1 MELTTIQNTRD
12 LCRNIDF
19 SENPEALACPSPEF
33 RGRNDY
39 VEALIA
45 AVAEG
50 DKNALAALYK
60 EVSTDVYAYALSK
73 TKNKAD
79 AEDVL
84 SDTFVQIYKYAKRYE
99 NMGKPMA
106 WILTIATNLI
116 NRQFNLKNRSVSLE
130 DNQIAVDGS
139 NYIESSEQTTVNNL
153 YVKEMLAKLNEEE
166 REVVVLHLVSGLK
179 HREIAKMLDKP
190 LSTIL
195 SKYNRA
201 IAKLKTV
208 KGSV

>member
-19 SENPEALACPSPEF
+19 SENPETLACPSPKF

-99 NMGKPMA
+99 KMGKPMA

-130 DNQIAVDGS
+130 DNQTAVDGS

>member
-19 SENPEALACPSPEF
+19 SENSEALACLSPEF

-84 SDTFVQIYKYAKRYE
+84 SDTFVQIYKYAKRSE
-99 NMGKPMA
+99 KKGKPMA

-130 DNQIAVDGS
+130 DNQTAVDGS

>member
-19 SENPEALACPSPEF
+19 SENSEALACPSPEF
-33 RGRNDY
+33 RERNDY

-79 AEDVL
+79 AEDIL
-84 SDTFVQIYKYAKRYE
+84 SDTFINMPEDTKRWA
-99 NMGKPMA
+99 NPWRG
-106 WILTIATNLI
+106 
-116 NRQFNLKNRSVSLE
+116 SL
-130 DNQIAVDGS
+130 
-139 NYIESSEQTTVNNL
+139 
-153 YVKEMLAKLNEEE
+153 
-166 REVVVLHLVSGLK
+166 R
-179 HREIAKMLDKP
+179 
-190 LSTIL
+190 
-195 SKYNRA
+195 
-201 IAKLKTV
+201 
-208 KGSV
+208 